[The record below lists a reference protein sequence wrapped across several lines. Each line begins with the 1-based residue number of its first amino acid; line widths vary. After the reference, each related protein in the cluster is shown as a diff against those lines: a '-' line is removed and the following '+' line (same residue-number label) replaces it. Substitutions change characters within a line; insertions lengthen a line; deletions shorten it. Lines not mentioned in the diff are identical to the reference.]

1 MRYLVFVSIRIRA
14 AECIPSNTVDV
25 DVDVDVEYTITN
37 KFGL

>member
-14 AECIPSNTVDV
+14 AECIPPNTV